1 MLEAMKN
8 CGRWSEIDE
17 VRLSDIILGDTA
29 LENMLSIRV
38 LELPTTCWLM
48 NEKTGNQKTHLLS
61 CLGHNLKGL
70 C

>member
-29 LENMLSIRV
+29 LENVIY
-38 LELPTTCWLM
+38 
-48 NEKTGNQKTHLLS
+48 
-61 CLGHNLKGL
+61 
-70 C
+70 